1 MKILSILKEMR
12 SNSPNLNI
20 PQVAQIRV
28 KFKRNEIYIQMC
40 LEVQKVE
47 TGNFPS

>member
-1 MKILSILKEMR
+1 VKILLILKEMR
-12 SNSPNLNI
+12 SNSPNVNTR
-20 PQVAQIRV
+20 QVAQIRV

-47 TGNFPS
+47 TGNVPS